1 LPSGAVDK
9 LANVDAGQT
18 VTVQEGKGLVGSRTY
33 GAGKVSAPSAV
44 KAK

>member
-1 LPSGAVDK
+1 VDK

-18 VTVQEGKGLVGSRTY
+18 ITVQEGKGIVGSRPY